1 MKYSD
6 RLRLRTL
13 LGKRKRQFII
23 NVAKLAYSTG
33 DIFPLFYQ
41 KINENCQKEV
51 TKRFYNQ
58 QTYY

>member
-41 KINENCQKEV
+41 KINENCQKGGY
-51 TKRFYNQ
+51 KKIL
-58 QTYY
+58 